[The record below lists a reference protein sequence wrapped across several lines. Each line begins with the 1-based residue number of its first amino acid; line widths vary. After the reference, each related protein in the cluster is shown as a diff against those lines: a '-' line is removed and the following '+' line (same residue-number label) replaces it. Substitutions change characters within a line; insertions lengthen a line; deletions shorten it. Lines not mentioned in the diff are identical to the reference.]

1 MYICTMKGLV
11 IAVKDN
17 DEFKFL
23 TNLLEKLGVSSATV
37 SDEEIEDIGLSRL
50 LQSVDRKKKMSRESI
65 MAKLQA

>member
-1 MYICTMKGLV
+1 MKGLV